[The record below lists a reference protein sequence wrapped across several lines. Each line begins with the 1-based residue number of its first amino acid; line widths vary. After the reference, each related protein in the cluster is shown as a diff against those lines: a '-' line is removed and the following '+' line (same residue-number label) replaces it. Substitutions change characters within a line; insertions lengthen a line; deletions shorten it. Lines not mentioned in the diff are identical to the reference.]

1 MKTITVMLLM
11 LLMIVSCNSND
22 SNVKYSYSYNSDGV
36 IKREMIVKNN
46 KNDIEIEMNG
56 NATFNN
62 DETAITQLTPG
73 GSINYRNKDTKL
85 IATSSKEGIK
95 INIEKNNSKIS
106 GTSDT
111 GKEIIKEAII
121 HIKKLQQ
128 KHK

>member
-1 MKTITVMLLM
+1 MKTITTTLLV

-36 IKREMIVKNN
+36 IKREMTVKNN
-46 KNDIEIEMNG
+46 KNDIDIEMKG
-56 NATFNN
+56 NATFND

-85 IATSSKEGIK
+85 TAASSKEGIK
-95 INIEKNNSKIS
+95 ISIEKNNSKIS
-106 GTSDT
+106 ATSDT
-111 GKEIIKEAII
+111 GKEIIKEAIT